1 MKAVAFV
8 WCQAKLDPHRVVA
21 AVRRYHQQYLHD
33 GRPAGLIHTIAN
45 AACARHLST
54 HSHWLL
60 APSWMLVQAWPGLSI
75 ACNLVNQFS
84 IRLSSMPKLLSA
96 LIHYMH
102 HVWSIKDRVTVAL
115 PSSLSLPSHI
125 HEKRTS
131 KDKIRTRKYS
141 RLLRLFIKIE

>member
-60 APSWMLVQAWPGLSI
+60 APSWMLVQAWPASRSLAISLMNFRS
-75 ACNLVNQFS
+75 ASLQCT
-84 IRLSSMPKLLSA
+84 SSCQLKIVSPLLSLHLFPYLHIYTKKVHPKTGLEHA
-96 LIHYMH
+96 NILNYSVYSSKLSRAYFI
-102 HVWSIKDRVTVAL
+102 L
-115 PSSLSLPSHI
+115 PLSQ
-125 HEKRTS
+125 
-131 KDKIRTRKYS
+131 
-141 RLLRLFIKIE
+141 